1 MRKMSFPEPQTSTK
15 SDDLNDNNAMA
26 LSSQGSLAPITKTTG
41 KNAAASTMSLYQKYS
56 DLNSGIDKARKE
68 RAQVEE
74 RMEKLQDEIIH
85 VDQGS
90 HEIQQ
95 ETKDAQEDS
104 VRHLTE
110 TQGRLAD
117 DFTALEAQNSQ
128 LKDTLNVLE
137 ARKKVMSKTFSE
149 YQTEFLNESRRFRRQ
164 CKRLRR
170 HAASVGIPHAFQS
183 AYAVAMFGNHQG
195 CPDAFDVIDNNHLQ
209 ILDYCEK
216 NVDDGT
222 TPRADDDPMESTI
235 ETWDIPDDD
244 TTLRDKLEEY
254 KAQRKFLVDLQA
266 ELKKARHLLQRTETE
281 KGSALERRDQ
291 LQDQLDR
298 ILQDNSKIKKQIQ
311 DVRHTTEEAKGLA
324 ETFSQCK

>member
-1 MRKMSFPEPQTSTK
+1 
-15 SDDLNDNNAMA
+15 
-26 LSSQGSLAPITKTTG
+26 
-41 KNAAASTMSLYQKYS
+41 
-56 DLNSGIDKARKE
+56 
-68 RAQVEE
+68 
-74 RMEKLQDEIIH
+74 
-85 VDQGS
+85 
-90 HEIQQ
+90 
-95 ETKDAQEDS
+95 
-104 VRHLTE
+104 
-110 TQGRLAD
+110 
-117 DFTALEAQNSQ
+117 
-128 LKDTLNVLE
+128 
-137 ARKKVMSKTFSE
+137 
-149 YQTEFLNESRRFRRQ
+149 
-164 CKRLRR
+164 
-170 HAASVGIPHAFQS
+170 
-183 AYAVAMFGNHQG
+183 MFGNHQG
-195 CPDAFDVIDNNHLQ
+195 CPDALDVIDNNHLQ
-209 ILDYCEK
+209 ILDFCEE

-298 ILQDNSKIKKQIQ
+298 ILQDNSKMKKQIQ